1 MPFIYFHFASADT
14 RLAPPSGPAGSAARW
29 DSIEHIPRWDVAAP
43 GEETT
48 HHLSGLMPSACEDPV
63 NSY

>member
-1 MPFIYFHFASADT
+1 MPFIYFYFVSADT
-14 RLAPPSGPAGSAARW
+14 RLAPPSGPAVSAARSN
-29 DSIEHIPRWDVAAP
+29 SIEHIRRWEAAAP

-48 HHLSGLMPSACEDPV
+48 HHRSGLMPSACEDPV